1 MTGMLEP
8 PDHPELDTLDWM
20 LKLHRDHG
28 DTWLIT
34 KMGDEWRAVAIA
46 NSAVV
51 LRAMTAAELNESTG
65 SRRRRVALRHDQPC
79 RTAEGPTRR
88 GTRQPGSRQPSNW
101 RRQSPGSWSR
111 AVRSCRRSARMIRP
125 DSAED
130 PRHP

>member
-34 KMGDEWRAVAIA
+34 KMGDEWQAVAIA

-51 LRAMTAAELNESTG
+51 LRAMTAAELN
-65 SRRRRVALRHDQPC
+65 DQLE
-79 RTAEGPTRR
+79 ADAGE
-88 GTRQPGSRQPSNW
+88 
-101 RRQSPGSWSR
+101 
-111 AVRSCRRSARMIRP
+111 
-125 DSAED
+125 
-130 PRHP
+130 